1 LNRSVDA
8 VVVSAATIWLL
19 RLLSSD
25 CRTRGIEVNRIFPV
39 EGLAGAGNA
48 QVRAHGGQQDDIDSL
63 TVVAV
68 EGMAALLKFAP
79 EIDRLNLACTRPN
92 PFMSSAYLQ
101 CYALRSEYFQPGR
114 GERIFLIRQGSRLIG
129 CAPMRRSA
137 NDFAMLGPLA
147 RLAVRLQCLAP
158 LDTYQ
163 PGILAAPQDE
173 ERVAAALIQHLCE
186 HERGWGMLEFVG
198 QQPGTALHR
207 AAHAAASRRF
217 RARDFP
223 VEPYTEIAVVWN
235 SLSAYFQSLTKKM
248 RSNVSRQARRLFAAG
263 EVELILAEGAAA
275 VTAWFDAY
283 CDLDRR
289 SWKCGTSAS
298 IERNPRRVRFYREI
312 VAGRAGLDPEFV
324 GVLLNGVLIAGL
336 LIGSNASAS
345 PDNHGAWCLEMAYDQ
360 SLADLGSGQLLLLL
374 AVGMAIEK
382 SHRYLNFMQKF
393 AYYKHRWAAEPIHVV
408 NVQLIRC
415 LSLHNASAFLG
426 AAKRK
431 LQARRRL
438 SSEVPMPRDAQR
450 AGQGRTA
457 NPAVTATNRDHTA
470 NLTAA
475 ALAYGGPG
483 VRRLGRNACRAHL
496 PFEID

>member
-1 LNRSVDA
+1 VRGEAPIAGTNRKKMI
-8 VVVSAATIWLL
+8 ATK
-19 RLLSSD
+19 RSK
-25 CRTRGIEVNRIFPV
+25 IFPV
-39 EGLAGAGNA
+39 EGLAGPGNA
-48 QVRAHGGQQDDIDSL
+48 NVRAHGDQQGDIDGL
-63 TVVAV
+63 TVVAAAGV
-68 EGMAALLKFAP
+68 AALLKFAP
-79 EIDRLNLACTRPN
+79 EIDRLNLASTRPN
-92 PFMSSAYLQ
+92 PFMSSAYLL

-114 GERIFLIRQGSRLIG
+114 GERIFLIRQGCRLIG

-147 RLAVRLQCLAP
+147 RLGVRLQCLAP

-163 PGILAAPQDE
+163 PGILVAPEDE
-173 ERVAAALIQHLCE
+173 ERVAAALLQHLCE

-198 QQPGTALHR
+198 QQPATTLHR
-207 AAHAAASRRF
+207 AVHAAANRKF
-217 RARDFP
+217 RVRDFP
-223 VEPYTEIAVVWN
+223 AEPYTEIAVEWN
-235 SLSAYFQSLTKKM
+235 SLGAYFLSLTKKM
-248 RSNVSRQARRLFAAG
+248 RSNVSRQSRRLFAAG

-275 VTAWFDAY
+275 VTGWFDVY

-312 VAGRAGLDPEFV
+312 VAGEAGLDPEFV
-324 GVLLNGVLIAGL
+324 GVMLDGALIAGL

-360 SLADLGSGQLLLLL
+360 SLANLGSGQLLLLL

-382 SHRYLNFMQKF
+382 SHRYLNFMQNF

-415 LSLHNASAFLG
+415 LSLHNASAYLG
-426 AAKRK
+426 VAKRK
-431 LQARRRL
+431 LRAWRRL
-438 SSEVPMPRDAQR
+438 PSEVRTRRDAQR
-450 AGQGRTA
+450 AGEDNNA
-457 NPAVTATNRDHTA
+457 DPAVTSANREHGVT
-470 NLTAA
+470 LTAA
-475 ALAYGGPG
+475 ALAHGGPG

-496 PFEID
+496 PFDID